1 VNSSQK
7 YKEKLVVFSS
17 RFPYPLEKGD
27 KLRAFY
33 QIQSLSENFDIYL
46 ICTSEKKVS
55 IADVEKLKPY
65 CKEIHYFELKKSLIF
80 WNLFKAIFNNKP
92 FQVAFFSQN
101 WIKKEVNSLLDI
113 IKPNHI
119 YCQLIRSTEYVK
131 NYHFCGKTLDIMD
144 ALSKGMERRSLKS
157 NFILKL
163 LFKEEATRLL
173 KYERQILNY
182 FENSLIISQQDKS
195 FILYPKD
202 KEIQVIPNGVSGDF
216 LNFELD
222 LENEFDLV
230 FVGNLSYAPNIET
243 SNFIIEKL
251 VPELSKS
258 IPKVKILLS
267 GSSPSPKI
275 SRKYNDFITIS
286 GWVDDIRT
294 SYLKSKIFIAPMLSG
309 TGMQNK
315 ILEAM
320 ALGIPC
326 VTTTLANNAILA
338 KNQEEII
345 IADDINSM
353 CSAIIK
359 LRNDLDFY
367 NLISKNGKNFIKNH
381 YTWQAVNE
389 KLISIIST

>member
-7 YKEKLVVFSS
+7 YREKLVVFLS
-17 RFPYPLEKGD
+17 RFPFPLEKGD

-33 QIQSLSENFDIYL
+33 QIQSLAEKFDIYL

-55 IADVEKLKPY
+55 SSDLEKLKPY

-80 WNLFKAIFNNKP
+80 LNLFNAIFNNKP
-92 FQVAFFSQN
+92 FQVAYFSQN
-101 WIKKEVNSLLDI
+101 WIKKEVDFLLET

-131 NYHFCGKTLDIMD
+131 NYHFCNKTLDIMD

-157 NFILKL
+157 NFILKQ
-163 LFKEEATRLL
+163 LFKEEAQRLL

-182 FENSLIISQQDKS
+182 FENSLIISQQDKG

-202 KEIQVIPNGVSGDF
+202 KEIQVVPNGVSEDF
-216 LNFELD
+216 LNCELH
-222 LENEFDLV
+222 LEEEFDLV

-243 SNFIIEKL
+243 SNYIIEKL
-251 VPELSKS
+251 YPAISKS
-258 IPKVKILLS
+258 IPTIKILLS
-267 GSSPSPKI
+267 GSSPSQKI
-275 SRKYNDFITIS
+275 SRKHTNFITIS

-326 VTTTLANNAILA
+326 VTSSLANNAILA
-338 KNQEEII
+338 KSNEDII
-345 IADDINSM
+345 IADDLESI
-353 CSAIIK
+353 CKAIIR

-367 NLISKNGKNFIKNH
+367 KRISENGKKFIKAN
-381 YTWQAVNE
+381 YTWQAANE
-389 KLISIIST
+389 KLIAILSS